1 MNERERKMKEEVNRK
16 LLPQTHRIP
25 YGKPSD
31 EMLPMTATPEAIE
44 RLTAMVVRQEAERQ
58 KMLRQIIARLHVD
71 IEEWPTID
79 FTMEE
84 VKFLEHQLEVDVRE
98 SRDVLR
104 KLNG

>member
-1 MNERERKMKEEVNRK
+1 MNERERKAKEELNRK

-25 YGKPSD
+25 YGTPCG
-31 EMLPMTATPEAIE
+31 EIMPMTATPEAME
-44 RLTAMVVRQEAERQ
+44 HLTTLVVRQEAERQ